1 MGFYSWSRPITWS
14 LIEMVTLEALILYLA
29 QSKWV
34 IRKNIKH
41 SLMLIAKRIKDLH
54 SPDTQVC
61 SLTLYSLWMPY
72 IPIGV
77 LEPFLLVLNPVKA
90 SAKVFV
96 SLQTRI
102 SSILGSAGVKLYNCL
117 PYINILEIVFSYI
130 LKSWNVNL

>member
-1 MGFYSWSRPITWS
+1 
-14 LIEMVTLEALILYLA
+14 
-29 QSKWV
+29 
-34 IRKNIKH
+34 
-41 SLMLIAKRIKDLH
+41 MLIAKRIKDLH

-96 SLQTRI
+96 FY
-102 SSILGSAGVKLYNCL
+102 KLEYLLFLDL
-117 PYINILEIVFSYI
+117 PE
-130 LKSWNVNL
+130 

>member
-1 MGFYSWSRPITWS
+1 
-14 LIEMVTLEALILYLA
+14 
-29 QSKWV
+29 
-34 IRKNIKH
+34 
-41 SLMLIAKRIKDLH
+41 MLIAKRIKDLH

-77 LEPFLLVLNPVKA
+77 LEPFLLVLNLVKA

-102 SSILGSAGVKLYNCL
+102 SSILGSAGVKLYL
-117 PYINILEIVFSYI
+117 FALYKIS
-130 LKSWNVNL
+130 